1 MSDILPPILP
11 GGSPRLDA
19 APALI
24 NYRNDRPLTTIYQ
37 HPSRHEPQ
45 WLCSVRRLDAG
56 GRVIEKRLL
65 PALGWR
71 PGRRLG
77 YELKGA
83 MVIVGSFGDPELW
96 ITAAGDL
103 RLPARFRRKAAFHT
117 SDRILLAA
125 HLTEGILLMFGPGAV
140 DQMITRQRQT
150 APPAGGGR

>member
-11 GGSPRLDA
+11 GGSPRLAA
-19 APALI
+19 APALT
-24 NYRNDRPLTTIYQ
+24 NYRNDRPLTTLYQ
-37 HPSRHEPQ
+37 RPPRQEPQ
-45 WLCSVRRLDAG
+45 WLCSVRRVDAG
-56 GRVIEKRLL
+56 GGVIEKRLL

-71 PGRRLG
+71 PGGRLG
-77 YELKGA
+77 YELEGT

-103 RLPARFRRKAAFHT
+103 RLPARFRRKAGFNT

-140 DQMITRQRQT
+140 DEMITRQRRT
-150 APPAGGGR
+150 ATPSGGGR